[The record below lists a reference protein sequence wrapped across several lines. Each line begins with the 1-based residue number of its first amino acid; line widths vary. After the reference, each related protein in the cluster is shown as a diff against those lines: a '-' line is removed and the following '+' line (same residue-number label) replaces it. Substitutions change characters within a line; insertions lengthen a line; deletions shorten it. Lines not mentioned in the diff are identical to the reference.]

1 MTYHYRGKDIG
12 NRAAAVKYILALPTR
27 KLEDFVYTYLDQF
40 EKGQLEDLIWAS
52 VYNGDKGWTMR
63 ELIEDALI
71 MMENKWEDSHAMGK
85 LAEGETV
92 ELGDLEYENWAW
104 SE

>member
-1 MTYHYRGKDIG
+1 
-12 NRAAAVKYILALPTR
+12 
-27 KLEDFVYTYLDQF
+27 
-40 EKGQLEDLIWAS
+40 
-52 VYNGDKGWTMR
+52 MR

>member
-1 MTYHYRGKDIG
+1 MTFFYKGREIGQRGL
-12 NRAAAVKYILALPTR
+12 AAEYICDLPTR
-27 KLEDFVYTYLDQF
+27 ELERFVYSYLDLF
-40 EKGQLEDLIWAS
+40 ERAQLEYLIWAS
-52 VYNGDKGWTMR
+52 VDDKGWTMR